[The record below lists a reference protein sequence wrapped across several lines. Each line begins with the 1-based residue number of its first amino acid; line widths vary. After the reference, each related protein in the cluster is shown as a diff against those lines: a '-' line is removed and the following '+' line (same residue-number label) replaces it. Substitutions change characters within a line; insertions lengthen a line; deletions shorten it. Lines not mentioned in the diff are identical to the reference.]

1 MTNEIQNQVRNRAI
15 GAILMKALTRW
26 ESLVT
31 IAITAIL
38 FLFVQDVTIP
48 GIEWQPW
55 FWLVAGAIAEGAL
68 IVSTFTDPDATQQ
81 AVAREFEEKFDL
93 SKIRSRVSRER
104 IERAM
109 EYRRSMN
116 ELTKRHS
123 GAMKVSLSQTVADVN
138 TWIAHMYDL
147 ALHIDAFDSNAL
159 VERDRKSVPGQLEKA
174 RQRLAIERDPAVRRD
189 LEDQVKN
196 LELQLQNIE
205 ATLNTM
211 KRAEIQ
217 LDSTLS
223 ALGTVYAQMS
233 LLGTKDVDS
242 SRAQRLRLEIKD
254 EVDGL
259 QDTIHAMDEV
269 QNQRLQLR

>member
-1 MTNEIQNQVRNRAI
+1 MTNEIQNQVRNRAV

-48 GIEWQPW
+48 GIDWQPW

-68 IVSTFTDPDATQQ
+68 IVSTFTDPEATQQ
-81 AVAREFEEKFDL
+81 AVSREFEEKFDL

-104 IERAM
+104 VERAL

-123 GAMKVSLSQTVADVN
+123 GAMRVSLAQTVADVN
-138 TWIAHMYDL
+138 NWISHMYDL
-147 ALHIDAFDSNAL
+147 ALHIDAFDGNAL

-174 RQRLAIERDPAVRRD
+174 RQRLNIERDPAVRRD
-189 LEDQVKN
+189 LEDQVQN

-242 SRAQRLRLEIKD
+242 ARAQRLRLEIKD

-259 QDTIHAMDEV
+259 QDTILAMDEV
-269 QNQRLQLR
+269 QSQRLQLS